1 MNETDIYRDSALHV
15 AAKKGH
21 EKIISFLLN
30 KCDEN
35 RETALHI
42 AAYKGNQGIFRL
54 LLAAPGQ
61 NSSARNRLGC
71 TALHIAAEC
80 CHKPIIKQLLAL
92 PNIDL
97 NATDINRDTPLS
109 LTDNNSIRLLFLAE
123 DNIDVN
129 ITGSGQHSRSAL
141 HRAIEQKDR
150 GTIAL
155 LLQRPELNPNV
166 YNHIDWT
173 PLYDTVSNRDLQIV
187 ELLLTR
193 ADLEVNTPRYPPLFY
208 TAQRRHLNIV
218 KQLIK
223 VKGIDINLRFYGL
236 SPLQASIKFEHMD
249 IAKVLQTEKAKIMAK
264 NSRCL

>member
-1 MNETDIYRDSALHV
+1 M
-15 AAKKGH
+15 
-21 EKIISFLLN
+21 
-30 KCDEN
+30 
-35 RETALHI
+35 
-42 AAYKGNQGIFRL
+42 
-54 LLAAPGQ
+54 
-61 NSSARNRLGC
+61 
-71 TALHIAAEC
+71 
-80 CHKPIIKQLLAL
+80 
-92 PNIDL
+92 
-97 NATDINRDTPLS
+97 
-109 LTDNNSIRLLFLAE
+109 AE

-155 LLQRPELNPNV
+155 LLQHPELNPNV

-249 IAKVLQTEKAKIMAK
+249 IAKVLQNRKSQNYGKKFKVSVKQISESDIDYLCQYSVYRFVLLREFISVSLLELQRYMLCLDRVLC
-264 NSRCL
+264 SRRK